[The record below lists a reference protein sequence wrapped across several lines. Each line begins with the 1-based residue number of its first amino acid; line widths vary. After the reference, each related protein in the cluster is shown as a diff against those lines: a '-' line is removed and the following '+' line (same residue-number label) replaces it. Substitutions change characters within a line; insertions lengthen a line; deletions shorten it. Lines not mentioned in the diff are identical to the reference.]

1 MQIPLTS
8 DIDLLLIGKTG
19 NGKSSTGNSIL
30 GRKVFMT
37 SGNVQSETTK
47 VSWEVCE
54 YRNQV
59 IKVVDGPGVG
69 DNRMTSEEG
78 INLFMNAM
86 EFAVMANTK
95 GYHAFLLVVRFGGR
109 FTQEDQD
116 TIRLMKQ
123 VFGQDF
129 VRNHCILVM
138 TNGDNFERESE
149 EFGYTFQQWCEQ
161 QTGVMQTLM
170 KECEGRIVLF
180 DNVTKDAHKKCQQL
194 DDLLTYVNVLKQRGD
209 RYTDVNFKRCQEA
222 REKVRVEA
230 KKPMIQDETMCQI
243 SLILQRLSQIQGAF
257 HSPTQLQDL
266 QALDQETQNLVR
278 SITEQDKGT
287 GALSD
292 IVHSAQAI
300 QRTVKEAIAA
310 HQRLEADKV
319 KAQQQEA
326 EMSANLQRQRDEM
339 ARDMGTQSEEELNAM
354 RRRIQEL
361 EEMTA
366 RDREERNQQLAMR
379 EKEEQTRLQT
389 MTQDNE
395 RSWFNIRIK
404 LDAELFNS
412 IVKVTKG
419 IFTTIASWFS
429 KKK

>member
-1 MQIPLTS
+1 MQIPFTS

-19 NGKSSTGNSIL
+19 TGKSSTGNSIL
-30 GRKVFMT
+30 GRKVFKT
-37 SGNVQSETTK
+37 SNNVQSETTK

-95 GYHAFLLVVRFGGR
+95 GYHAFLLVVQFGKR
-109 FTQEDQD
+109 FTNEDQD

-129 VRNHCILVM
+129 VRNHCIL
-138 TNGDNFERESE
+138 
-149 EFGYTFQQWCEQ
+149 
-161 QTGVMQTLM
+161 TLM

-194 DDLLTYVNVLKQRGD
+194 DHLLTYVNALKLRGD

-278 SITEQDKGT
+278 SISEQDKGT

-292 IVHSAQAI
+292 VVHSAQAI

-310 HQRLEADKV
+310 HQRVEADKV
-319 KAQQQEA
+319 KVQQQEA

-339 ARDMGTQSEEELNAM
+339 ARDMGTQSKEELNALK
-354 RRRIQEL
+354 RRLQEL
-361 EEMTA
+361 EEESA

-379 EKEEQTRLQT
+379 EREEQTRLQT

-395 RSWFNIRIK
+395 RTWVDIRIK
-404 LDAELFNS
+404 LDKEFFNS
-412 IVKVTKG
+412 IVNVTKG

-429 KKK
+429 KQK